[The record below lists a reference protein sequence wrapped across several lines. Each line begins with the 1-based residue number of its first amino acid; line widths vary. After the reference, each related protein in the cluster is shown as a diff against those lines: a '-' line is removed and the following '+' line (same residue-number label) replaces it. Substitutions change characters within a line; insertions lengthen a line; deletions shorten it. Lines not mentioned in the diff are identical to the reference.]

1 MEAPMLTTTDPNLES
16 LFEEVQKVER
26 LLMRSDLRAS
36 DRDHIGLLTLAPLVG
51 ETLHQLEV
59 LSGRS
64 LDGLYRALKADPLQT
79 TDVLS
84 RVSILIFAGH
94 LLHFKA
100 AKRPDQKTRRRPAII
115 GDDSLVPHSWESG
128 QEGIKILKDVVSKAY
143 VKAHNMVVIYAVIG
157 EGITSY
163 PLFLQLHNP
172 QDKGVTKVSVFAQ
185 AVQQLQDRLEGWGLS
200 LEGIDLVFDHWYLKP
215 GIVNTAKQLEMVTT
229 TTLAKNERVTLDN
242 GKNIQLD
249 YFLYHLVQTP
259 IHYDRRLGK
268 LGHYWR
274 FFATHKLLGRVLII
288 VRRREKRKGKYY
300 AYDFLV
306 TTDLNAK
313 AITVLRLIQKRW
325 KVEVFFRESKQHLG
339 LAKCFF
345 HDFQTVL
352 IYCRLRALTYLIL
365 MLYRQKLRLPSRKK
379 TIGKI
384 KQRLHQPLLEYFK
397 QAA

>member
-1 MEAPMLTTTDPNLES
+1 VLTTTDPRLES

-26 LLMRSDLRAS
+26 LLTGPDLRAS
-36 DRDHIGLLTLAPLVG
+36 DRDHIGLLALQPLVG
-51 ETLHQLEV
+51 ETLHQLEL

-64 LDGLYRALKADPLQT
+64 LDGLYRAVKEDPLQAA
-79 TDVLS
+79 DVLS
-84 RVSILIFAGH
+84 RVSILVFVGYF
-94 LLHFKA
+94 LHYQA
-100 AKRPDQKTRRRPAII
+100 ATRPDQKTRRRVVVA
-115 GDDSLVPHSWESG
+115 GDDSLLPHSWESG
-128 QEGIKILKDVVSKAY
+128 QEGVKILKDVVSKAY
-143 VKAHNMVVIYAVIG
+143 VKAHNMVVVYAVIG
-157 EGITSY
+157 EGTISF
-163 PLFLQLHNP
+163 PLLLQLHNP
-172 QDKGVTKVSVFAQ
+172 KDKGATKVTLLAQ
-185 AVQQLQDRLEGWGLS
+185 AVCFVQDRLEAWGLS

-215 GIVNTAKQLEMVTT
+215 GVVETALQLGMVIT

-242 GKNIQLD
+242 GRNVQLE
-249 YFLYHLVQTP
+249 YYLYHLVQTP
-259 IHYDRRLGK
+259 VHHDPRLGK
-268 LGHYWR
+268 LGYYWR

-288 VRRREKRKGKYY
+288 VRRREKKKGKYF

-306 TTDLNAK
+306 TTDLDAK

-352 IYCRLRALTYLIL
+352 LYCRLRALTYLIL
-365 MLYRQKLRLPSRKK
+365 MLYRRKLCLPSRKK
-379 TIGKI
+379 TIGKL